1 VSVDEG
7 RSPSD
12 GASEVERLVA
22 RVLLV
27 GGVLGVAV
35 ALVGLVL
42 YATQG
47 GLRGGTIDLERELQ
61 RRAHGQSPA
70 VFLSVREVVR
80 GVTRRPF
87 DPLAV
92 MELGLLML
100 VGTPALGVTL
110 AVPAFLAVG
119 DRQYAVIAGIVLAIL
134 VVGFL
139 ITGSGA

>member
-1 VSVDEG
+1 
-7 RSPSD
+7 
-12 GASEVERLVA
+12 
-22 RVLLV
+22 
-27 GGVLGVAV
+27 
-35 ALVGLVL
+35 
-42 YATQG
+42 
-47 GLRGGTIDLERELQ
+47 
-61 RRAHGQSPA
+61 
-70 VFLSVREVVR
+70 VREVVR